1 MIDFTEKFV
10 KLVYISTV
18 FIKNSSIWR
27 NFWKWHWIFS
37 LGKWHW
43 FLAISKFS
51 LGKKVN
57 AKIMISRKKVF
68 CTTKFFPLVYLA
80 NHVEIHMWSLQNFC
94 ITVFWKN
101 FRENTSLVKR
111 FTLNL
116 ISWNISQVIQNFVNS
131 TLCTALQIVAKWK
144 IFRQIN
150 SDNLFVKTLLSR
162 NFC

>member
-1 MIDFTEKFV
+1 MPKNQCHLPREKNQCHFQ
-10 KLVYISTV
+10 K
-18 FIKNSSIWR
+18 FRQFDEFFREIKIVALT
-27 NFWKWHWIFS
+27 FS

-131 TLCTALQIVAKWK
+131 TLSMHCTANCGKMKNISS
-144 IFRQIN
+144 N
-150 SDNLFVKTLLSR
+150 
-162 NFC
+162 